1 MSTHFEISDVFEP
14 RIQRNENTQRITH
27 QQPVVTA

>member
-1 MSTHFEISDVFEP
+1 MRTHFEISDVPETKF
-14 RIQRNENTQRITH
+14 QREGHIDPISH